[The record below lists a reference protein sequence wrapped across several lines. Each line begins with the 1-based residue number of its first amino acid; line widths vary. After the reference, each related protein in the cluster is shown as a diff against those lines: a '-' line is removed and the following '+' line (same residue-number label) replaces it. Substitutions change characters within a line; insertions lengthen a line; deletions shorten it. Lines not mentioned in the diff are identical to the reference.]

1 MQALPCNLCL
11 GSSSLSLALAAVAA
25 HAGPHMLPALWWQL
39 AQHILLLPPDHDCAG
54 QHAVQLL
61 LIGGP
66 CSHGMPV
73 SIST

>member
-1 MQALPCNLCL
+1 
-11 GSSSLSLALAAVAA
+11 
-25 HAGPHMLPALWWQL
+25 MLPALWWQL

-73 SIST
+73 SISTWLARCIRPPVGVRRTH